1 LNRKKGWLWLGSA
14 LFVYLL
20 VTNPTVAAK
29 LVHNGF
35 GLFAQFG
42 AALGKFM
49 GAL

>member
-1 LNRKKGWLWLGSA
+1 MWAGGA
-14 LFVYLL
+14 LFVYFLA
-20 VTNPTVAAK
+20 TNPTGAAK

-35 GLFAQFG
+35 GLLGQFG